1 VKILALVAALLLAT
15 GCSTVLDLGDAA
27 AAQPAVLDQVPD
39 YDRDRFGDGWADVD
53 SDCQDT
59 RQEILQRDLVDV
71 TLTGDGCDVATGT
84 LNDPY
89 TGTTIAFRRG
99 QTTSD
104 DVQIDHVLSVPAAV
118 LAV

>member
-1 VKILALVAALLLAT
+1 LTSAT
-15 GCSTVLDLGDAA
+15 RRPPNRPSSSRCPTTTRA
-27 AAQPAVLDQVPD
+27 
-39 YDRDRFGDGWADVD
+39 RFGDGWADVD

-71 TLTGDGCDVATGT
+71 TLTGDGSDVATGT
-84 LNDPY
+84 LNDPH

-104 DVQIDHVLSVPAAV
+104 DVQIDHVLSEPMAAETH
-118 LAV
+118 